1 MCKISRKRSQ
11 HANGS
16 AENTESNGRAC
27 RQELEAIVL
36 GDEGFGNVQ
45 INVYMLASKSF
56 GAVDDAHAEVRA
68 RTVVL
73 ETNCSRM
80 PRCR

>member
-1 MCKISRKRSQ
+1 MCKVSGKRSQ

-16 AENTESNGRAC
+16 AENIESNGQAC
-27 RQELEAIVL
+27 MRELDAIVL

-68 RTVVL
+68 RAVVL
-73 ETNCSRM
+73 ETNCSTM
-80 PRCR
+80 PRRR